1 MLLVFRPYKVGDVVN
16 VAGQLGK
23 VFEIELFTT
32 ALDTFDNRRIIVP
45 NSSIYGAI
53 IENMT
58 YHAQRR
64 ADVNVGVSYEAD
76 IDATRAALDRAL
88 AAAPLV
94 LQDPAP
100 AVVLVGLGASSV
112 DWQVRGWARSA
123 EFFDAKQQLIRAV
136 KLELDRSGISIPFP
150 QMDVHLRGRLP
161 SSM

>member
-1 MLLVFRPYKVGDVVN
+1 
-16 VAGQLGK
+16 
-23 VFEIELFTT
+23 
-32 ALDTFDNRRIIVP
+32 
-45 NSSIYGAI
+45 
-53 IENMT
+53 
-58 YHAQRR
+58 
-64 ADVNVGVSYEAD
+64 
-76 IDATRAALDRAL
+76 
-88 AAAPLV
+88 V